1 MEHKTQRTMAKKVF
15 RILFML
21 LIAVFGIYLAIQFII
36 IFHRGYKTE
45 TAIAYTMADS
55 ISLQGVVSFD
65 TVRGGWQRRSGLS
78 RLGRRACDQRHRP
91 GRVLHR

>member
-65 TVRGGWQRRSGLS
+65 TVGWMAAEIWAISS
-78 RLGRRACDQRHRP
+78 RTAS
-91 GRVLHR
+91 V

>member
-36 IFHRGYKTE
+36 IFHRLQNR
-45 TAIAYTMADS
+45 DS
-55 ISLQGVVSFD
+55 H
-65 TVRGGWQRRSGLS
+65 
-78 RLGRRACDQRHRP
+78 RLHDGRQHQPA
-91 GRVLHR
+91 GRCLV

>member
-65 TVRGGWQRRSGLS
+65 TVRVDGSGDLAISS
-78 RLGRRACDQRHRP
+78 RTAS
-91 GRVLHR
+91 V

>member
-45 TAIAYTMADS
+45 TTASACRALFRLTPSGWMAAEIWAIS
-55 ISLQGVVSFD
+55 
-65 TVRGGWQRRSGLS
+65 S
-78 RLGRRACDQRHRP
+78 RTAS
-91 GRVLHR
+91 V

>member
-45 TAIAYTMADS
+45 TAIAYTMPTAS
-55 ISLQGVVSFD
+55 ACRALFRLTPSGWMAAEIWAIS
-65 TVRGGWQRRSGLS
+65 S
-78 RLGRRACDQRHRP
+78 RTAS
-91 GRVLHR
+91 V

>member
-1 MEHKTQRTMAKKVF
+1 MEHKTQRTMARKVF

-45 TAIAYTMADS
+45 TAIAYTMA
-55 ISLQGVVSFD
+55 VS
-65 TVRGGWQRRSGLS
+65 
-78 RLGRRACDQRHRP
+78 
-91 GRVLHR
+91 VL

>member
-1 MEHKTQRTMAKKVF
+1 MAKKVF

-65 TVRGGWQRRSGLS
+65 TVGWMAAEIWAISS
-78 RLGRRACDQRHRP
+78 RTAS
-91 GRVLHR
+91 V

>member
-1 MEHKTQRTMAKKVF
+1 MAKKVF

-45 TAIAYTMADS
+45 TAIAYTMADCRMPAS
-55 ISLQGVVSFD
+55 TIRL
-65 TVRGGWQRRSGLS
+65 TRRSM
-78 RLGRRACDQRHRP
+78 RR
-91 GRVLHR
+91 